1 MTVLIAAGVGL
12 ALAGLVGGGA
22 RLAMRAHSRS
32 QLVPQLVSGAPVLK
46 KAADGADVR
55 WHESTTTIY
64 FDRSLAE
71 LAPGAVDAVQSG
83 FGTWIGSDARV
94 PDLSFDTTHQANFGK
109 TPNGRS
115 EISYGRIT
123 LPGHEHDLA
132 LTITFSDASTGE
144 IVEADM
150 IFNSEHS
157 FGLLKSADSHHA
169 GSEAADCNDK
179 YDLQAVATHEAG
191 HFFGLGEDFDQR
203 LATMY
208 FTTGRCELHK
218 RVLTD
223 SDVTTMSGLYLN
235 SDVAAKAPAGKG
247 CALAPAGSETDSSSP
262 AYAGLVLLGIAAAR
276 RRRR

>member
-1 MTVLIAAGVGL
+1 MVLAAGVVGL

-64 FDRSLAE
+64 FDHSLAE

-94 PDLSFDTTHQANFGK
+94 PDLSFDTTHKASFGK

-115 EISYGRIT
+115 EISYGPIV

-150 IFNSEHS
+150 IFNSEHA
-157 FGLLKSADSHHA
+157 FGLLKSAGSDHA
-169 GSEAADCNDK
+169 GSEAVDCNDK

-191 HFFGLGEDFDQR
+191 HFFGLGEDFDQK

-223 SDVTTMSGLYLN
+223 SDVTTMSGLYAS
-235 SDVAAKAPAGKG
+235 SDDAAKAPTGKG
-247 CALAPAGSETDSSSP
+247 CALASAGSGTGGSSP
-262 AYAGLVLLGIAAAR
+262 SYAVLTLLGIAAAR